1 MSAQG
6 HLTLALSLCRVLG
19 VAAKLLLGL
28 GSWVK
33 SRAVMMLSSVEN
45 GQADTPPRPH
55 PQPREV
61 RGQCRYPDMLR
72 RGVGPAP
79 KAPTLPWQEPGP
91 WPRAGGKVRGSMP
104 MPRKAVPHSSLWT
117 APSWSNRTQEN

>member
-6 HLTLALSLCRVLG
+6 HLTEAPSLCRVLG

-33 SRAVMMLSSVEN
+33 SRAVMMLISVEN
-45 GQADTPPRPH
+45 EQADTPPRPH

-61 RGQCRYPDMLR
+61 RGQCRYPDLLR
-72 RGVGPAP
+72 RGV
-79 KAPTLPWQEPGP
+79 APTPKVSLRLFHGRNLVPGLEL
-91 WPRAGGKVRGSMP
+91 GKS
-104 MPRKAVPHSSLWT
+104 
-117 APSWSNRTQEN
+117 